1 MTANIAGDELSPG
14 GDIDSDGDVIP
25 EADFSSTDDETS
37 TNARVRR
44 HSEKRRICRRVRVQ
58 RAVSRIEESEQS
70 RSIIHPLGSDAECC
84 PSLMMPGEDEE
95 LQQHASKGTLKAKP
109 SEFDAPVASKEEKAR
124 CLRLGVEHMRAST
137 AKERGV
143 AGLATGIDV
152 HATMWSGWRRLMTDH
167 MSMAWMRSMQRIGES
182 VAAVFER
189 EKTAGLSTGD
199 DPVPACSDDDIYATD
214 PIDSA
219 TRQEVP
225 STGQESWF
233 QTAEDGQGHHC
244 RFRSG

>member
-1 MTANIAGDELSPG
+1 MATSSQKPTSAALMTRRAPTLEFDVTVR
-14 GDIDSDGDVIP
+14 SDGYVD
-25 EADFSSTDDETS
+25 
-37 TNARVRR
+37 
-44 HSEKRRICRRVRVQ
+44 
-58 RAVSRIEESEQS
+58 ESEYNEPS
-70 RSIIHPLGSDAECC
+70 VALRRLSSPRSVIHPLGSDAECC

-167 MSMAWMRSMQRIGES
+167 MSMTWMRSMQRIGES

-199 DPVPACSDDDIYATD
+199 DPVPTCSDEDIHATD
-214 PIDSA
+214 LY
-219 TRQEVP
+219 
-225 STGQESWF
+225 
-233 QTAEDGQGHHC
+233 
-244 RFRSG
+244 